1 MDLDTNQNLGPNQR
15 GELRVKSSFVM
26 NGYYNMDSSDS
37 FDESGWLKT
46 GDVVYYDDDCCF
58 YVVDRIKE
66 SFKYRD
72 GSLHP
77 R

>member
-1 MDLDTNQNLGPNQR
+1 
-15 GELRVKSSFVM
+15 M

-66 SFKYRD
+66 SFKYR
-72 GSLHP
+72 GWFVAPALI
-77 R
+77 